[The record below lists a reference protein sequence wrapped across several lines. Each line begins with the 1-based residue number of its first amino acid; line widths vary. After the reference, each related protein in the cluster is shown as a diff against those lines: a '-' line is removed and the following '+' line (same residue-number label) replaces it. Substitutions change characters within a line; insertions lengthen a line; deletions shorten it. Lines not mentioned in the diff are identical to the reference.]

1 MKKIS
6 VPTPRQLPSGSWRVQ
21 LLIDGKRISVTEDSE
36 QACIAR
42 AMAIREKM
50 LEPVDQSQKPS
61 LSLAID
67 RYIEAR
73 ESILS
78 PATIRGYRNI
88 QKSRFQSQMKRPV
101 NALSERE
108 WQRAVNAEAKLC
120 SSKTLKNAWG
130 FVSSVLRE
138 ETGVSY
144 SISLPQVVTEPRAF
158 LEPDQIKVFLEH
170 ARGDKYETA
179 ALLAL
184 CSLRVSEIIAL
195 TWKQIDLEKGLIYV
209 QGAVVPNEENR
220 YVKKQENKNST
231 SRRIVPIMIP
241 RLSEALEQAD
251 RRNHAVVPFHPSSIR
266 NGINRIC
273 VSAGLPE
280 VGTHGLRHS
289 FASLAYHLNMPEKI
303 AMQIGGWSNDATMR
317 KIYTHVSKKDVI
329 SYQNAMTAFYE
340 NK

>member
-21 LLIDGKRISVTEDSE
+21 LLIDGKRISVTEETE

-42 AMAIREKM
+42 AMAIRENM
-50 LEPVDQSQKPS
+50 LAPADKSQKPS
-61 LSLAID
+61 LSVAID

-101 NALSERE
+101 NSMSERD

-144 SISLPQVVTEPRAF
+144 SISLPQVLSEPRAF

-170 ARGDKYETA
+170 ARGNKYEIA

-195 TWKQIDLEKGLIYV
+195 TWDQIDLEHKIISV
-209 QGAVVPNEENR
+209 KGAVVPNEKHQ
-220 YVKKQENKNST
+220 YVKKKENKNQT
-231 SRRIVPIMIP
+231 SRREVPIMIP
-241 RLSEALEQAD
+241 QLLDALKAAD
-251 RRNHAVVPFHPSSIR
+251 KRTPDVVPYHPRTIQ
-266 NGINRIC
+266 NAINRIC
-273 VSAGLPE
+273 KEAGLPE

-317 KIYTHVSKKDVI
+317 KIYTHVSQKDVI
-329 SYQNAMTAFYE
+329 SYQNAMSAFYE